1 MTRRF
6 LLLLV
11 YESISQFMKNNVLK
25 ENKGILFLF
34 ESLFASTFTFLI
46 IQSIFDLM
54 EKAEQHI
61 TSHNSK
67 ARTPQTQLNT
77 DYHAHVVL
85 KQSAY

>member
-1 MTRRF
+1 MYDKKISIV
-6 LLLLV
+6 LV

-34 ESLFASTFTFLI
+34 ESLFASTFTFFI

-61 TSHNSK
+61 TY
-67 ARTPQTQLNT
+67 RTI
-77 DYHAHVVL
+77 L
-85 KQSAY
+85 KQEHLKPSSIQTIMHMLY

>member
-61 TSHNSK
+61 TY
-67 ARTPQTQLNT
+67 RTI
-77 DYHAHVVL
+77 L
-85 KQSAY
+85 KQEHLKHSSIQTITHMLY

>member
-25 ENKGILFLF
+25 ENKSILFLF

-54 EKAEQHI
+54 EKTEQQI
-61 TSHNSK
+61 TY
-67 ARTPQTQLNT
+67 RTI
-77 DYHAHVVL
+77 L
-85 KQSAY
+85 KQEHLKHSSIQTITHMLY